1 MSDRCGSPREL
12 LGLVAGGAALLGA
25 FLLIGLTEQRAL
37 GIALGIL
44 AVVLAKFL
52 YMKSPEDFD
61 GDDQH

>member
-1 MSDRCGSPREL
+1 MSDRGGSPREL
-12 LGLVAGGAALLGA
+12 LGLVTGGAALLGA

-44 AVVLAKFL
+44 AVVLAKSL
-52 YMKSPEDFD
+52 YMKSPGDSD